1 MLTRS
6 PAWDDGQLIPNEGSL
21 ERPPG
26 LTASRRRGL
35 FPKGLK
41 RASEAAERLFR
52 LTRMQ
57 IAVIGGGPGGLF
69 AAILASKRFPSAQI
83 QLYERN
89 RAGETFGWGVV
100 FSDETLGN
108 VEAADPESFEEIRKE
123 FAYWS
128 DIDTFVGDAELVRST
143 GHGFCGLARRTLL
156 QILDARAR
164 ELGVVMNYETEV
176 SREELEAVA
185 DLVIASD
192 GLNSQVRASAED
204 RFNPTIDWRTCRFCW
219 LGTNKPLS
227 AFTFIFRRNEHGAWN
242 IHAYP
247 FERGTEPRSTWIVEA
262 TEETWRN
269 AGLEDATEEDT
280 VAYVQNLFK
289 DHLDGFELLTNR
301 STWRTFPT
309 VSCGAWVDGKTVLL
323 GDSAHTAHFSI
334 GSGTKLAMEDSI
346 ALVEALAAN
355 GKASDTSGDTVD
367 VPEALA
373 AYQESRRVE
382 VIKTQKAAQTSLEW
396 FEHSDRYLNQ
406 DPVLFTFNLMTRS
419 KRITYENLGTRDPEL
434 IERTRAA
441 YARSVGADPKT
452 LPCPAFAPLTLRGL
466 TVPNRIVVS
475 PMCQYSALEGTPT
488 RWHDVHYGARAIGGA
503 GLLFT
508 EATNVSAIG
517 RITHGCTGIYT
528 DEHEERFA
536 EITAFAHEHSAAKV
550 GIQLG
555 HAGRKASYA
564 LPWDGDAALTDE
576 TAWQTIGPTSRPFR
590 EGAPAPRAMTR
601 GDMEAV
607 LAEFK
612 LSAERSVRA
621 GFDLV
626 EIHAAHGYL
635 LSSFL
640 SQAVNDREDE
650 YGGSLLADRARF
662 PLEVIDTVRAV
673 MPGEMPLFVRISA
686 SDWIGERGQTVEDS
700 VALAQLFK
708 ARGVD
713 VIDVSSAGNVAESRP
728 AWGRMYQVPF
738 AERIRYGAD
747 IPVMAVGAI
756 QGIDHANTVLAAGR
770 ADLCALARPHLED
783 PHLTLRAANEFRA
796 PNQHWP
802 KQYAAAQKK
811 PPRKG
816 S

>member
-1 MLTRS
+1 MH
-6 PAWDDGQLIPNEGSL
+6 
-21 ERPPG
+21 
-26 LTASRRRGL
+26 
-35 FPKGLK
+35 
-41 RASEAAERLFR
+41 
-52 LTRMQ
+52 

-69 AAILASKRFPSAQI
+69 AAILASKRFPEAQI
-83 QLYERN
+83 QIYERN

-108 VEAADPESFEEIRKE
+108 VEAADPESFQKIREE

-128 DIDTFVGDAELVRST
+128 DIDTFVEGEEMVRST

-164 ELGVVMNYETEV
+164 ELGVTMNYATEV
-176 SREELEAVA
+176 SREELEATA

-192 GLNSQVRASAED
+192 GLNSQVRTGAEE
-204 RFNPTIDWRTCRFCW
+204 RFEPTIDWRTCRFCW
-219 LGTNKPLS
+219 LGTDKPLS

-247 FERGTEPRSTWIVEA
+247 FERGEEPRSTWIVEA

-269 AGLEDATEEDT
+269 AGLEDATEEQT
-280 VAYVQNLFK
+280 VAYVQELFK
-289 DHLDGFELLTNR
+289 DHLEGYELLTNR
-301 STWRTFPT
+301 SVWRTVPT

-346 ALVEALAAN
+346 ALVEALATNATDSDLN
-355 GKASDTSGDTVD
+355 GDSVD
-367 VPEALA
+367 VTAALA
-373 AYQESRRVE
+373 AYQESRRVD

-396 FEHSDRYLNQ
+396 FEHSDRYMDQ

-434 IERTRAA
+434 IERTRVA
-441 YARSVGADPKT
+441 YAKSVGADPET
-452 LPCPAFAPLTLRGL
+452 LPCPAFATLKLRDLTL
-466 TVPNRIVVS
+466 PNRIVVS
-475 PMCQYSALEGTPT
+475 PMCQYSAEEGTPT

-503 GLLFT
+503 GLLWT

-517 RITHGCTGIYT
+517 RITPGCTGIYT
-528 DEHEERFA
+528 DEHEARWQ
-536 EITAFAHEHSAAKV
+536 EIVAFAHEHSAAKV

-555 HAGRKASYA
+555 HAGRKASYST
-564 LPWDGDAALTDE
+564 PWDGDAPLTDAS
-576 TAWQTIGPTSRPFR
+576 AWQTVGPTSQPFL
-590 EGAPAPRAMTR
+590 EGKPAPRAMTR
-601 GDMEAV
+601 EDMDMV

-612 LSAERSVRA
+612 LATERSVRA
-621 GFDLV
+621 GFDLI

-650 YGGSLLADRARF
+650 YGGSALGDRARF
-662 PLEVIDTVRAV
+662 PLEVVDTVRAA
-673 MPGEMPLFVRISA
+673 MPAGMPLFVRISA
-686 SDWIGERGQTVEDS
+686 CDWIGDRGQTIEDS
-700 VALAQLFK
+700 VALAKLLK

-713 VIDVSSAGNVAESRP
+713 AIDVSSAGNTPVSRP
-728 AWGRMYQVPF
+728 VYGRMYQVPF

-783 PHLTLRAANEFRA
+783 PHLTLRAANEFLA

-802 KQYAAAQKK
+802 KQYAAAHKR
-811 PPRKG
+811 PPRK
-816 S
+816 